1 MININNL
8 TFGYSRRKIL
18 YDNLD
23 LELKEGNIYGLLGEN
38 GAGKSTLLMLIA
50 GLKRPH
56 YGTVNV
62 GGHYASDAS
71 PEFLREVFFIP
82 EEMTFPNISIES
94 YVGVLAPF
102 YPKFDRTA
110 FFEMI
115 AEFGLTPDM
124 TLHNMSYGQKK
135 KALISLGLASNT
147 RLLLMDE
154 PTNGLDIPSKSQFRK
169 LVAKYMSDDRVFL
182 ISTHQVRD
190 LESLIDPIVIV
201 DSGKVVFNETLDSIT
216 EKLLFTTADKV
227 LSEDVIYEE
236 KGIAEDKVVARNT
249 TGDISRVNLELLFNA
264 VLSEKSEMVSALSN

>member
-8 TFGYSRRKIL
+8 TFGYSRKRIL
-18 YDNLD
+18 YDNLE

-56 YGTVNV
+56 HGTVEV
-62 GGHYASDAS
+62 GGYYASDAS
-71 PEFLREVFFIP
+71 PEFLREIFFIP

-102 YPKFDRTA
+102 YPKFDTTA
-110 FFEMI
+110 FYEMV

-124 TLHNMSYGQKK
+124 NLHNMSYGQKK

-216 EKLLFTTADKV
+216 EKLTFTTAEKV
-227 LSEDVIYEE
+227 LPENIIYTEN
-236 KGIAEDKVVARNT
+236 GIAEDKVVAKNT

-264 VLSEKSEMVSALSN
+264 VLSEKTEMVAALSN

>member
-56 YGTVNV
+56 SGTVNV
-62 GGHYASDAS
+62 GGHYAADAS
-71 PEFLREVFFIP
+71 PEFLKEVFFIP
-82 EEMTFPNISIES
+82 EEMTFPNITIEN
-94 YVGVLAPF
+94 YVSVLAPF
-102 YPKFDRTA
+102 YPNFDKTA

-115 AEFGLTPDM
+115 TEFGLTADM
-124 TLHNMSYGQKK
+124 NLHNMSYGQKK
-135 KALISLGLASNT
+135 KSLISLGLASNT

-169 LVAKYMSDDRVFL
+169 LVAKYMSDNRVFL

-216 EKLLFTTADKV
+216 EKLVFTTAEKV
-227 LSEDVIYEE
+227 LPENVIYTE
-236 KGIAEDKVVARNT
+236 KGIAEDKVVAKNT
-249 TGDISRVNLELLFNA
+249 NEEFSRVNLELLFNA
-264 VLSEKSEMVSALSN
+264 VLSEKSEMVAALSN